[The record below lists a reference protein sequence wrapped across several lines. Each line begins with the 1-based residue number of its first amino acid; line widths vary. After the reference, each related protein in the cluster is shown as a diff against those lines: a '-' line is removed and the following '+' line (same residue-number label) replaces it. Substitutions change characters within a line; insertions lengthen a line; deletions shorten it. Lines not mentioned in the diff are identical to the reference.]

1 MFWEWTWNCIK
12 LWTLSKCSFKDF
24 LLEKTWN
31 ENPPKL
37 FLELSAM
44 TSCISVEGS
53 DSEVFTDA
61 PEVDETTKRRNF
73 QTKTKTVAVNQ
84 CSGNPQELKEAIKR
98 GDVERL
104 GLLLKEDVGMLELN
118 EKITAMK
125 WVFEIKM
132 RSFQISCFLAWST
145 RLTRNS
151 CHEAMNHRFFIF
163 RHPCPNVVIKV
174 LHDFLSCLP
183 SGQWLMHSMLE
194 RIFSTA
200 MPMASLRFSTKGTA
214 VVGCIFVD
222 LWNDGF
228 QHYKLHWKGL
238 NMLNI
243 HSETHPIFMQNTFQK
258 RFKIPPK
265 HLFILAN
272 LQLPIGI
279 SNCWGCTLFLGGQL
293 DLWSVGQVDWILKG
307 NNL

>member
-24 LLEKTWN
+24 LLEKTWS

-118 EKITAMK
+118 ENITAMK

-132 RSFQISCFLAWST
+132 RSFQISCFLAWRGLLET
-145 RLTRNS
+145 
-151 CHEAMNHRFFIF
+151 HAMNHRFFIF
-163 RHPCPNVVIKV
+163 RHPCPKVVIAVYLQDSDWCTRCWSESSALLCQWHHSVSQRDRKGP
-174 LHDFLSCLP
+174 LHFC
-183 SGQWLMHSMLE
+183 
-194 RIFSTA
+194 
-200 MPMASLRFSTKGTA
+200 
-214 VVGCIFVD
+214 
-222 LWNDGF
+222 
-228 QHYKLHWKGL
+228 
-238 NMLNI
+238 
-243 HSETHPIFMQNTFQK
+243 
-258 RFKIPPK
+258 
-265 HLFILAN
+265 
-272 LQLPIGI
+272 
-279 SNCWGCTLFLGGQL
+279 
-293 DLWSVGQVDWILKG
+293 WSVKWWFSAIQVALKR
-307 NNL
+307 LKLC